1 MSRAYYNEFDKHA
14 AAWLRELIKAGLIAD
29 GDVDERSIE
38 DVLPSDLRSYTQCH
52 FFAGVGV
59 WSHAFRQAGWRDDRP
74 VWSGSCPCQPFSAAG
89 KGAAFADERHLWP
102 AFFHLIEECRPAVIF
117 GEQVASKDAD
127 PWIDLVQDDLE
138 AVDYAFGAIP
148 FPSAGVGAP
157 HLRDRMYWVADL
169 HGAGR
174 EPWGEGRKAVGYR
187 AAAQPDCGAGR
198 VADADG
204 LRGGRNGGGVYRPE
218 GSLQSAGR
226 VDGRDADGFGHGR
239 ESVGLADA
247 YGRHTGAE
255 RQQCGGQ
262 QRQQPAD
269 GRCGGVASGGMDNAE
284 RIGWGTRGNDDAQH
298 DGQQFDA
305 ARNLDRPGPLN
316 GYWRDADWLFC
327 RDVKWRPVEPGTFP
341 LVARTP
347 SGMVPS
353 GSAGLPIDANQTA
366 EGRVM
371 RLRGYGN
378 AINAVAAQTW
388 IEIYMNGKS

>member
-59 WSHAFRQAGWRDDRP
+59 WSHAFRQAGWGDDRP
-74 VWSGSCPCQPFSAAG
+74 VWSGSCPCQPFSVAG

-102 AFFHLIEECRPAVIF
+102 AFFYLIEECRPAVIF

-157 HLRDRMYWVADL
+157 HLRDRMYWVADAS
-169 HGAGR
+169 GARFEEQRREWAESARSSTDGPVGR
-174 EPWGEGRKAVGYR
+174 L
-187 AAAQPDCGAGR
+187 
-198 VADADG
+198 ADTN
-204 LRGGRNGGGVYRPE
+204 GRNA
-218 GSLQSAGR
+218 S
-226 VDGRDADGFGHGR
+226 
-239 ESVGLADA
+239 
-247 YGRHTGAE
+247 AE
-255 RQQCGGQ
+255 REQCGGQ

-269 GRCGGVASGGMDNAE
+269 GRCGGLASGGMDNAE

-316 GYWRDADWLFC
+316 GYWRAADWLFC
-327 RDVKWRPVEPGTFP
+327 RDGKWRPVEPGTFP

-347 SGMVPS
+347 AGVVP
-353 GSAGLPIDANQTA
+353 GGGAGLPIDANQTA